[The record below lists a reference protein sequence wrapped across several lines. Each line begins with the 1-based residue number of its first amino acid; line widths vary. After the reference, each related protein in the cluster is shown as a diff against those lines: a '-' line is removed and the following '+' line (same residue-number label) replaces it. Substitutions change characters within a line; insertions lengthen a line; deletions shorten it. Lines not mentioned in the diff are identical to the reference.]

1 MKKTLLLWCI
11 CSLLTGTATIQAQNY
26 LKPGVRWTEI
36 QLDTLLHDSWYS
48 QVETEEGIAYVPNFE
63 VVEYRIEPEG
73 QKTEIKWQHTTYYM
87 LHDVVATPQNRPDSL
102 VCFLYSDDYPY
113 RDYSNIAMITHWG
126 WDDPDTPQKD
136 VFWQVDLYD
145 WEGWET
151 GKKLYYMDLLTGQM
165 TGYRA
170 FTYGVI
176 KDTGEDFFGGTKP
189 LKYADMDNGLRII
202 QGIGVTAW
210 DGNECILGPA
220 AVYHAYRY
228 ALFSQQKIDE
238 ETSQRIIRE
247 HQRRSMLVRFEDSNG
262 QVLYDM
268 WPNGKGQLEQG
279 MPQTLAPQKPGG
291 IYDLQGRKLQRR
303 PAKGLFIEDGK
314 LKTR

>member
-63 VVEYRIEPEG
+63 VVEYRILSEG
-73 QKTEIKWQHTTYYM
+73 TNDIEDHWA
-87 LHDVVATPQNRPDSL
+87 LHDVVANDSL
-102 VCFLYSDDYPY
+102 VCFLCYDAEEGNDGISISFTYWNNWTSSAKPNTTVFSPSSTY
-113 RDYSNIAMITHWG
+113 Y
-126 WDDPDTPQKD
+126 WDG
-136 VFWQVDLYD
+136 WQVDQ
-145 WEGWET
+145 
-151 GKKLYYMDLLTGQM
+151 DLGYVSLGTSQLTG
-165 TGYRA
+165 GY
-170 FTYGVI
+170 FPVPTYGTI
-176 KDTGEDFFGGTKP
+176 KSTGEDFFGGTKP
-189 LKYADMDNGLRII
+189 LRYADMDNGLRII

-210 DGNECILGPA
+210 NDKECIVGPA
-220 AVYHAYRY
+220 EAYECI
-228 ALFSQQKIDE
+228 ANFLGGDE
-238 ETSQRIIRE
+238 YNTILSER
-247 HQRRSMLVRFEDSNG
+247 HHRSMLVRFEASDG
-262 QVLYDM
+262 EVLYNM
-268 WPNGKGQLEQG
+268 WPNEKGQLEQG
-279 MPQTLAPQKPGG
+279 MPQTLAPQKPSG